1 LSLILEAVTTG
12 GIVARHSIT
21 ITLISAEIEDAFVIQ
36 EPQFLIDPIPFA
48 IELIESRYQE

>member
-1 LSLILEAVTTG
+1 MSLVLEAVTTG
-12 GIVARHSIT
+12 GVAARHSIT

-48 IELIESRYQE
+48 IELLESR